1 LNEPH
6 EAKVRP
12 TGATKRRAPRRPAA
26 RRDTIFDDR
35 AGKALRENEEVLRVI
50 AANAPDYLVILN
62 RDAEMAFL
70 NRVPVG
76 YRLEDVIGQCLY
88 DYLLPEA
95 QAPVREALE
104 RAFATGEPQSYETA
118 ERSPDGEIRWY
129 SCRLGPVV
137 VDGRVTSAVVIGRDV
152 TERRRLDEQMQHAQK
167 LESLGVL
174 AGGIAHDFNNL
185 LMGILG
191 NADVARAK
199 LPAEHP
205 CRANLDGIVRASQR
219 AADLCNQLLAYS
231 GHGRFVTST
240 LQLGDIVRE
249 MAHLLAVSVS
259 KKARLV
265 YRLAPGVPPVD
276 VDATQIRQVV
286 MNLITNASEALGDRS
301 GEITLETGSCSC
313 NREYLGQA
321 VLAPQFPEGECVYI
335 EVRDTGCGMNAETRR
350 RIFDPFFTTKFTG
363 RGLGLAAV
371 LGIVSGHRGGLIM
384 DSAPDRGTSFR
395 VLLPPGEEPL
405 RAEPRPLE
413 ARTLARLTGTVLIVD
428 DEPAVRSLARQVLE
442 REGLTTLTARDGR
455 EGVRRFVE
463 HADSISV
470 VLLDMTMPNL
480 SGHEAFREMRH
491 VRPNAR
497 IILSSGYTE
506 QVATADLDGA
516 SPAGFIQ
523 KPYLPV
529 DLVAKVRQVM
539 LARS

>member
-1 LNEPH
+1 
-6 EAKVRP
+6 VV
-12 TGATKRRAPRRPAA
+12 

-35 AGKALRENEEVLRVI
+35 AGKALRENEEVLRVV

-62 RDAEMAFL
+62 RDAEMVFL
-70 NRVPVG
+70 NRVPAG
-76 YRLEDVIGQCLY
+76 YRLDDVIGQCLY
-88 DYLLPEA
+88 DFLLPEA

-104 RAFATGEPQSYETA
+104 RGFATGEPQSYETA
-118 ERSPDGEIRWY
+118 ERGPSGEIRWY

-152 TERRRLDEQMQHAQK
+152 TERRQAENERRRLDEQMQHAQK

-240 LQLGDIVRE
+240 VHLADIVRE

-259 KKARLV
+259 KKARLE
-265 YRLAPGVPPVD
+265 YRLAPGLPPVE

-313 NREYLGQA
+313 DREYLAHA
-321 VLAPQFPEGECVYI
+321 VIAPQFPEGECVYI
-335 EVRDTGCGMNAETRR
+335 EVRDSGCGMSAETRR

-371 LGIVSGHRGGLIM
+371 LGIVSGHGGGLLV
-384 DSAPDRGTSFR
+384 DSEPGRGTSFR
-395 VLLPPGEEPL
+395 VLLAPGQEPAQ
-405 RAEPRPLE
+405 AEPRPPE
-413 ARTLARLTGTVLIVD
+413 ARALARLTGTALVVD
-428 DEPAVRSLARQVLE
+428 DEPAVRNLARQVLE

-455 EGVRRFVE
+455 EGVRRFVQ

-470 VLLDMTMPNL
+470 VLLDVTMPNL
-480 SGHEAFREMRH
+480 SGQEAFREIRRI
-491 VRPNAR
+491 RPAAR
-497 IILSSGYTE
+497 VILSSGYTE
-506 QVATADLDGA
+506 QMAIADLDGA
-516 SPAGFIQ
+516 LPAGFIQ
-523 KPYLPV
+523 KPYLPG

-539 LARS
+539 LAAN